1 MSRWFGLWRPVV
13 GRARSDWQFLLAIWL
28 LIVSATTLLTAG
40 ALYAETVE
48 TGGLRRALAEAPAE
62 SRGASVRTLASGGE
76 LDDLD
81 LPIRTELEAAFDPAG
96 VEVARTAR
104 SATLLLIGPEAG
116 EAPRLT
122 SLGAYEGLADHSRLV
137 QGRWP
142 QPGRQPIE
150 AALSAKAAEQ
160 LFFRLGDRLG
170 LADASTPG
178 ADPTVAIAEV
188 EIVGLYEVEPDD
200 PFWLGDAQ
208 ETEGVVERDRRLY
221 IGPLMI
227 DPADAVASPVFARAE
242 ATWRALPL
250 VAGLRANLLVEVSSR
265 LDGLRAAIARGMPDS
280 RTMTINTDLAAVL
293 RGVDRS
299 ALVSRGGVV
308 LVTLQFWILA
318 GYAVLLAG
326 GILAERRR
334 AEVALLRARGASSAE
349 VSFIALGE
357 ACLLALPAALIA
369 PLLAAAVVWMVGS
382 VGALAGSGIIVG
394 AELGATTFLV
404 ALASGGACV
413 LALTLPALIAEIDLA
428 RVRAALGRPLAQT
441 TAQRLG
447 LDFVLLA
454 LAAIGLV
461 QLRSYGTTVTP
472 TTGGRLE
479 LDPLLVAAPAIA
491 LAAGAVMVVRFV
503 PRIGEL
509 AQWLVR
515 RRSDVLAPYA
525 ARQAARR
532 PLRYTR
538 SALLIVMAAA
548 LGSFGALYSATW
560 AQSQADQAAYQAG
573 AELRVVRAPHQGG
586 RAAEIGDALAGL
598 DGVQQVTS
606 VVRAQVD
613 GGRAIRAITLI
624 AVDPEILAQVAGL
637 PASATEARTLLAGL
651 AADRPAPPSVEL
663 PAEARRLSVVLDV
676 EIQQSGSHGLPIDL
690 ATFPGVQVLAVLDS
704 GDLAPSRLP
713 VQLATFGAGE
723 QRLVFDLPAVGADA
737 GTIRLLAVD
746 MILGSPVEAVGE
758 LAVVRIET
766 SASSAG
772 DDWNSVAEA
781 SAMAD
786 WSIVYHPNAARPNA
800 PFGRRTHDYGGPKVV
815 FNLGHDPVPSC
826 DHWSSGDSGGG
837 CLDPFQDLL
846 RWSSATG
853 YGPIPAIA
861 SDGLLQAGGSAI
873 GETVT
878 INWFSAFDIEVAG
891 SVATFP
897 SLDPNVPFLI
907 VDRGTVNTLRSLLQI
922 EPMVPGEWWLRVA
935 EDRLADVEA
944 AAAAP
949 PIAAAEVISSA
960 TLARTLQRDPLALGL
975 VGALLLGSIAAASFA
990 ALGLVVTAVV
1000 SARERVGE
1008 VGLLRALGLSRR
1020 EVLAMIS
1027 AEQGALLGLGLL
1039 SGAVLGW
1046 LMAVLVLPHA
1056 PFNRTGAAPVPAPE
1070 IVVPWGLAVL
1080 VILGG
1085 ALVVALGVL
1094 AARAELVGRPVVDV
1108 LREREE

>member
-1 MSRWFGLWRPVV
+1 MSRWLGLWRPVA

-48 TGGLRRALAEAPAE
+48 AGGLRRALAEAPAE

-76 LDDLD
+76 LVDLD
-81 LPIRTELEAAFDPAG
+81 LPIRTELEAAFGPAG
-96 VEVARTAR
+96 VKVARIVR
-104 SATLLLIGPEAG
+104 SATLQLIGPATG

-142 QPGRQPIE
+142 EAGQQPIE
-150 AALSAKAAEQ
+150 AALSARAAER

-227 DPADAVASPVFARAE
+227 EPADAADSPGFARAE
-242 ATWRALPL
+242 ATWRALPV
-250 VAGLRANLLVEVSSR
+250 VAGLRTNLLVEISSR
-265 LDGLRAAIARGMPDS
+265 LDGLRTAIARAMPDS
-280 RTMTINTDLAAVL
+280 RAVTINTDLAAVL

-308 LVTLQFWILA
+308 LLTLQFWILA

-334 AEVALLRARGASSAE
+334 AEVALLRARGAASAE

-357 ACLLALPAALIA
+357 ACLLVLPAALVA
-369 PLLAAAVVWMVGS
+369 PLLAAALVWLVGS

-404 ALASGGACV
+404 ALASGAACV
-413 LALTLPALIAEIDLA
+413 VALTLPALIAEIDLA

-447 LDFVLLA
+447 LDLVLLV

-461 QLRSYGTTVTP
+461 QLRSYGTTLTP
-472 TTGGRLE
+472 STGGRLE

-515 RRSDVLAPYA
+515 RRPDVLAPYA

-548 LGSFGALYSATW
+548 LGTFGALYSATW

-573 AELRVVRAPHQGG
+573 AEMRVVRAPHQAG

-606 VVRAQVD
+606 VVRAGID
-613 GGRAIRAITLI
+613 GGRAIRAVNLI

-637 PASATEARTLLAGL
+637 PVSAAEARTLLAGL

-663 PAEARRLSVVLDV
+663 PAEARRLSVVLNVD
-676 EIQQSGSHGLPIDL
+676 IQQSGSHGLPIDL
-690 ATFPGVQVLAVLDS
+690 ATFPGVQVLAVIDTGGLD
-704 GDLAPSRLP
+704 PTRLP
-713 VQLATFGAGE
+713 AQLATFGAGE
-723 QRLVFDLPAVGADA
+723 QRLVFDLPAVEAGA
-737 GTIRLLAVD
+737 GTMRLLAVD
-746 MILGSPVEAVGE
+746 MTIGSPVMAVGE
-758 LAVVRIET
+758 LAMVRIEA

-772 DDWNSVAEA
+772 DDWNSVVEA
-781 SAMAD
+781 SALAD

-800 PFGRRTHDYGGPKVV
+800 PFGRHTHDYGGPLVV
-815 FNLGHDPVPSC
+815 FNQGDPVPSC
-826 DHWSSGDSGGG
+826 EQWSFGDSASG
-837 CLDPFQDLL
+837 CHDPFQDLL
-846 RWSSATG
+846 RWSSATA
-853 YGPIPAIA
+853 YGPVPAIA
-861 SDGLLQAGGSAI
+861 SDSLLQAGGSAI
-873 GETVT
+873 GERVT
-878 INWFSAFDIEVAG
+878 INWFSAFDVEITG

-907 VDRGTVNTLRSLLQI
+907 VDRGTINTLRSLLQI
-922 EPMVPGEWWLRVA
+922 EPMVPSEWWLRVA
-935 EDRLADVEA
+935 EEQLANVEA

-949 PIAAAEVISSA
+949 AIAAAEVISSA

-1039 SGAVLGW
+1039 SGAALGW
-1046 LMAVLVLPHA
+1046 LMALLVLPHA
-1056 PFNRTGAAPVPAPE
+1056 PFNRSGAAPVPTPE

-1085 ALVVALGVL
+1085 ALVVAVGVL
-1094 AARAELVGRPVVDV
+1094 AARGELVGRPVVDV